1 MKSMTGFGN
10 SLINRENIEIEF
22 EVKSINARFLDLRIY
37 LPRELSFYETEIRK
51 HIIGILSRGTIE
63 VRVNFKDHREP
74 KLVLDKTKLL
84 KYNDMAIE
92 AAKLLASEE
101 IVSIEFLLKEQGVIE
116 IADRLAEDETLANV
130 LNEALEQALHRIN
143 ESLLVEGRQIKQML
157 IDSMQKIQ
165 KALNAISEMCEP
177 FKKELYETMHR
188 HIEEL
193 MGTYT
198 KENLEQRL
206 IQELAIYIDKY
217 DIGEE
222 LSRLNAHINT
232 FNSTLQGEGD
242 IGKTLNFIIQE
253 MQREA
258 NTLGSKF
265 STAQSF
271 PWILA
276 IKEEI
281 EKCREMIQNV
291 A

>member
-1 MKSMTGFGN
+1 MKSMTGFGS
-10 SLINRENIEIEF
+10 SLINRDNIEIEL
-22 EVKSINARFLDLRIY
+22 EIKSINARFLDLRIF
-37 LPRELSFYETEIRK
+37 LPRELSFYETEIRQ
-51 HIIGILSRGTIE
+51 HIIGVLSRGTIE
-63 VRVNFKDHREP
+63 VRINFNDYREP
-74 KLVLDKTKLL
+74 KLVLNKTKLL
-84 KYNDMAIE
+84 KYNDLAME

-101 IVSIEFLLKEQGVIE
+101 VVSIEFLLKEQGVIE
-116 IADRLAEDETLANV
+116 SADRLAEDEMLANV

-143 ESLLVEGRQIKQML
+143 ESMLVEGRQIKQML

-177 FKKELYETMHR
+177 FKKELFETMHR

-232 FNSTLQGEGD
+232 FNSTLQVEGD

>member
-1 MKSMTGFGN
+1 MTGFGS
-10 SLINRENIEIEF
+10 SLINRDNIEIEL
-22 EVKSINARFLDLRIY
+22 EIKSINARFLDLRIF
-37 LPRELSFYETEIRK
+37 LPRELSFYETEIRQ
-51 HIIGILSRGTIE
+51 HIIGVLSRGTIE
-63 VRVNFKDHREP
+63 VRINFNDYREP
-74 KLVLDKTKLL
+74 KLVLNKTKLL
-84 KYNDMAIE
+84 KYNDLAME
-92 AAKLLASEE
+92 VAKLLASEE
-101 IVSIEFLLKEQGVIE
+101 VVSIEFLLKEQGVIE

-143 ESLLVEGRQIKQML
+143 ESMLVEGRQIKQML

-177 FKKELYETMHR
+177 FKKELFETMHR

-193 MGTYT
+193 MGTYP

-222 LSRLNAHINT
+222 LSRLYAHINT

>member
-1 MKSMTGFGN
+1 MTGFGN
-10 SLINRENIEIEF
+10 SLINRDNIEIEF

-232 FNSTLQGEGD
+232 FNSTLQVEGD

>member
-1 MKSMTGFGN
+1 MKSMTGFGS
-10 SLINRENIEIEF
+10 SLINRDNIEIEL
-22 EVKSINARFLDLRIY
+22 EIKSINARFLDLRIF
-37 LPRELSFYETEIRK
+37 LPRELSFYETEIRQ
-51 HIIGILSRGTIE
+51 HIIGVLSRGTIE
-63 VRVNFKDHREP
+63 VRINFNDYREP
-74 KLVLDKTKLL
+74 KLVLNKTKLL
-84 KYNDMAIE
+84 KYNDLAME

-101 IVSIEFLLKEQGVIE
+101 VVSIEFLLKEQGVIE
-116 IADRLAEDETLANV
+116 SADRLTEDEMLANV

-143 ESLLVEGRQIKQML
+143 ESMLVEGSQIKQML

-177 FKKELYETMHR
+177 FKKELFETMHR

-193 MGTYT
+193 MGTYP

-222 LSRLNAHINT
+222 LSRLYAHINT

>member
-1 MKSMTGFGN
+1 MKSMTGFGS
-10 SLINRENIEIEF
+10 SLINRDNIEIEL
-22 EVKSINARFLDLRIY
+22 EIKSINARFLDLRIF
-37 LPRELSFYETEIRK
+37 LPRELSFYETEIRQ
-51 HIIGILSRGTIE
+51 HIIGVLSRGTIE
-63 VRVNFKDHREP
+63 VRINFNDYREP
-74 KLVLDKTKLL
+74 KLVLNKTKLL
-84 KYNDMAIE
+84 KYNDLAME

-101 IVSIEFLLKEQGVIE
+101 VVSIEFLLKEQGVIE

-143 ESLLVEGRQIKQML
+143 ESMLVEGRQIKQML

-177 FKKELYETMHR
+177 FKKELFETMHR

-193 MGTYT
+193 MGTYP

-222 LSRLNAHINT
+222 LSRLYAHINT

>member
-10 SLINRENIEIEF
+10 SLINRDNIEIEF

-232 FNSTLQGEGD
+232 FNSTLQVEGD

>member
-1 MKSMTGFGN
+1 MKSMTGFGS
-10 SLINRENIEIEF
+10 SLINRDNIEIEL
-22 EVKSINARFLDLRIY
+22 EIKSINARFLDLRIF
-37 LPRELSFYETEIRK
+37 LPRELSFYETEIRQ
-51 HIIGILSRGTIE
+51 HIIGVLSRGTIE
-63 VRVNFKDHREP
+63 VRINFNDYREP
-74 KLVLDKTKLL
+74 KLVLNKTKLL
-84 KYNDMAIE
+84 KYNDLAME

-101 IVSIEFLLKEQGVIE
+101 VVSIEFLLKEQGVIE
-116 IADRLAEDETLANV
+116 SADRLAEDEMLANV

-143 ESLLVEGRQIKQML
+143 ESMLVEGRQIKQML

-177 FKKELYETMHR
+177 FKKELFETMHR

-222 LSRLNAHINT
+222 LSRLYAHINT

>member
-1 MKSMTGFGN
+1 
-10 SLINRENIEIEF
+10 LEI
-22 EVKSINARFLDLRIY
+22 KSINARFLDLRIF
-37 LPRELSFYETEIRK
+37 LPRELSFYETEIRQ
-51 HIIGILSRGTIE
+51 HIIGVLSRGTIE
-63 VRVNFKDHREP
+63 VRINFNDYREP
-74 KLVLDKTKLL
+74 KLVLNKTKLL
-84 KYNDMAIE
+84 KYNDLAME

-101 IVSIEFLLKEQGVIE
+101 VVSIEFLLKEQGVIE
-116 IADRLAEDETLANV
+116 SADRLAEDEMLANV

-143 ESLLVEGRQIKQML
+143 ESMLVEGRQIKQML

-177 FKKELYETMHR
+177 FKKELFETMHR

-193 MGTYT
+193 MGTYP

-222 LSRLNAHINT
+222 LSRLYAHINT

>member
-10 SLINRENIEIEF
+10 SLINRDNIEIEF

-232 FNSTLQGEGD
+232 FNSTLQLEGD

>member
-1 MKSMTGFGN
+1 MTGFGS
-10 SLINRENIEIEF
+10 SLINRDNIEIEL
-22 EVKSINARFLDLRIY
+22 EIKSINARFLDLRIF
-37 LPRELSFYETEIRK
+37 LPRELSFYETEIRQ
-51 HIIGILSRGTIE
+51 HIIGVLSRGTIE
-63 VRVNFKDHREP
+63 VRINFNDYREP
-74 KLVLDKTKLL
+74 KLVLNKTKLL
-84 KYNDMAIE
+84 KYNDLAME

-101 IVSIEFLLKEQGVIE
+101 VVSIEFLLKEQGVIE
-116 IADRLAEDETLANV
+116 SVDRLAEDETLANV

-177 FKKELYETMHR
+177 FKKELFETMHR

-193 MGTYT
+193 MGTYP

-232 FNSTLQGEGD
+232 FNSTLQVEGD

>member
-1 MKSMTGFGN
+1 MTGFGN

-101 IVSIEFLLKEQGVIE
+101 IVSIEFLLKEQVVIE

-143 ESLLVEGRQIKQML
+143 ESMLVEGRQIKQML

-177 FKKELYETMHR
+177 FKKELFETMHR

-193 MGTYT
+193 MGTYP

-222 LSRLNAHINT
+222 LSRLYAHINT

-265 STAQSF
+265 YTAQSF

>member
-232 FNSTLQGEGD
+232 FNSTLQVEGD

>member
-1 MKSMTGFGN
+1 MKSMTGFGS
-10 SLINRENIEIEF
+10 SLINRDNIEIEL
-22 EVKSINARFLDLRIY
+22 EIKSINARFLDLRIF
-37 LPRELSFYETEIRK
+37 LPRELSFYETEIRQ
-51 HIIGILSRGTIE
+51 HIIGVLSRGTIE
-63 VRVNFKDHREP
+63 VRINFNDYREP
-74 KLVLDKTKLL
+74 KLVLNKTKLL
-84 KYNDMAIE
+84 KYNDLAME

-101 IVSIEFLLKEQGVIE
+101 VVSIEFLLKEQGVIE
-116 IADRLAEDETLANV
+116 SADRLAEDEMLANV

-143 ESLLVEGRQIKQML
+143 ESMLVEGRQIKQML

>member
-74 KLVLDKTKLL
+74 KLVLNKTKLL
-84 KYNDMAIE
+84 KYNDLAME

-101 IVSIEFLLKEQGVIE
+101 VVSIEFLLKEQGVIE
-116 IADRLAEDETLANV
+116 SADRLAEDEMLANV

-143 ESLLVEGRQIKQML
+143 ESMLVEGRQIKQML

-193 MGTYT
+193 MGTYP

-222 LSRLNAHINT
+222 LSRLYAHINT

>member
-1 MKSMTGFGN
+1 MKSMTGFGS
-10 SLINRENIEIEF
+10 SLINRDNIEIEL
-22 EVKSINARFLDLRIY
+22 EIKSINARFLDLRIF
-37 LPRELSFYETEIRK
+37 LPRELSFYETEIRQ
-51 HIIGILSRGTIE
+51 HIIGVLSRGTIE
-63 VRVNFKDHREP
+63 VRINFNDYREP
-74 KLVLDKTKLL
+74 KLVLNKTKLL
-84 KYNDMAIE
+84 KYNDLAME

-101 IVSIEFLLKEQGVIE
+101 VVSIEFLLKEQGVIE
-116 IADRLAEDETLANV
+116 SADRLAEDVMLANV

-143 ESLLVEGRQIKQML
+143 ESMLVEGRQIKQML

-177 FKKELYETMHR
+177 FKKELFEKMYR

-193 MGTYT
+193 MGTYP

-222 LSRLNAHINT
+222 LSRLYAHINT

>member
-1 MKSMTGFGN
+1 MKSMTGFGS
-10 SLINRENIEIEF
+10 SLINRDNIEIEL
-22 EVKSINARFLDLRIY
+22 EIKSINARFLDLRIF
-37 LPRELSFYETEIRK
+37 LPRELSFYETEIRQ
-51 HIIGILSRGTIE
+51 HIIGVLSRGTIE
-63 VRVNFKDHREP
+63 VRINFNDYREP
-74 KLVLDKTKLL
+74 KLVLNKTKLL
-84 KYNDMAIE
+84 KYNDLAME

-101 IVSIEFLLKEQGVIE
+101 VVSIEFLLKEQGVIE
-116 IADRLAEDETLANV
+116 SADRLAEDEMLANV

-232 FNSTLQGEGD
+232 FNSTLQVEGD

>member
-1 MKSMTGFGN
+1 MTGFGS
-10 SLINRENIEIEF
+10 SLINRDNIEIEL
-22 EVKSINARFLDLRIY
+22 EIKSINARFLDLRIF
-37 LPRELSFYETEIRK
+37 LPRELSFYETEIRQ
-51 HIIGILSRGTIE
+51 HIIGVLSRGTIE
-63 VRVNFKDHREP
+63 VRINFNDYREP
-74 KLVLDKTKLL
+74 KLVLNKTKLL
-84 KYNDMAIE
+84 KYNDLAME

-101 IVSIEFLLKEQGVIE
+101 VVSIEFLLKEQGVIE
-116 IADRLAEDETLANV
+116 SVDRLAEDEMLANV

-143 ESLLVEGRQIKQML
+143 ESMLVEGRQIKQML

-177 FKKELYETMHR
+177 FKKELFETMHR

-193 MGTYT
+193 MGTYP

-222 LSRLNAHINT
+222 LSRLYAHINT

>member
-1 MKSMTGFGN
+1 MKSMTGFGS
-10 SLINRENIEIEF
+10 SLINRDNIEIEL
-22 EVKSINARFLDLRIY
+22 EIKSINARFLDLRIF
-37 LPRELSFYETEIRK
+37 LPRELSFYETEIRQ
-51 HIIGILSRGTIE
+51 HIIGVLSRGTIE
-63 VRVNFKDHREP
+63 VRINFNDYREP
-74 KLVLDKTKLL
+74 KLVLNKTKLL
-84 KYNDMAIE
+84 KYNDLAME

-101 IVSIEFLLKEQGVIE
+101 VVSIEFLLKEQGVIE
-116 IADRLAEDETLANV
+116 SADRLAEDVMLANV

-143 ESLLVEGRQIKQML
+143 ESMLVEGRQIKQML

-177 FKKELYETMHR
+177 FKKELFETMHR

-193 MGTYT
+193 MGTYP

-222 LSRLNAHINT
+222 LSRLYAHINT

>member
-1 MKSMTGFGN
+1 MKSMTGFGS
-10 SLINRENIEIEF
+10 SLINRDNIEIEL
-22 EVKSINARFLDLRIY
+22 EIKSINARFLDLRIF
-37 LPRELSFYETEIRK
+37 LPRELSFYETEIRQ
-51 HIIGILSRGTIE
+51 HIIGVLSRGTIE
-63 VRVNFKDHREP
+63 VRINFNDYREP
-74 KLVLDKTKLL
+74 KLVLNKTKLL
-84 KYNDMAIE
+84 KYNDLAME

-101 IVSIEFLLKEQGVIE
+101 VVSIEFLLKEQGVIE
-116 IADRLAEDETLANV
+116 SADRLAEDEMLANV

-143 ESLLVEGRQIKQML
+143 ESMLVEGRQIKQML

-193 MGTYT
+193 MGTYP

-222 LSRLNAHINT
+222 LSRLYAHINT

>member
-1 MKSMTGFGN
+1 MKSMTGFGS
-10 SLINRENIEIEF
+10 SLINRDNIEIEL
-22 EVKSINARFLDLRIY
+22 EIKSINARFLDLRIF
-37 LPRELSFYETEIRK
+37 LPRELSFYETEIRQ
-51 HIIGILSRGTIE
+51 HIIGVLSRGTIE
-63 VRVNFKDHREP
+63 VRINFNDYREP
-74 KLVLDKTKLL
+74 KLVLNKTKLL
-84 KYNDMAIE
+84 KYNDLAME
-92 AAKLLASEE
+92 VAKLLASEE
-101 IVSIEFLLKEQGVIE
+101 VVSIEFLLKEQGVIE

-177 FKKELYETMHR
+177 FKKELFETMHR

-193 MGTYT
+193 MGTYP

-222 LSRLNAHINT
+222 LSRLYAHINT

>member
-143 ESLLVEGRQIKQML
+143 ESMLVEGRQIKQML

-177 FKKELYETMHR
+177 FKKELFETMHR

-193 MGTYT
+193 MGTYP

-222 LSRLNAHINT
+222 LSRLYAHINT

>member
-1 MKSMTGFGN
+1 MKSMTGFGS
-10 SLINRENIEIEF
+10 SLINRDNIEIEL
-22 EVKSINARFLDLRIY
+22 EIKSINARFLDLRIF
-37 LPRELSFYETEIRK
+37 LPRELSFYETEIRQ
-51 HIIGILSRGTIE
+51 HIIGVLSRGTIE
-63 VRVNFKDHREP
+63 VRINFNDYREP
-74 KLVLDKTKLL
+74 KLVLNKTKLL
-84 KYNDMAIE
+84 KYNDLAME

-101 IVSIEFLLKEQGVIE
+101 VVSIEFLLKEQGVIE
-116 IADRLAEDETLANV
+116 SADRLAEDEMLANV

-143 ESLLVEGRQIKQML
+143 ESMLVEGRQIKQML

-177 FKKELYETMHR
+177 FKKELFETMHR

-193 MGTYT
+193 MGTYP

-222 LSRLNAHINT
+222 LSRLYAHINT

>member
-1 MKSMTGFGN
+1 MTGFGS
-10 SLINRENIEIEF
+10 SLINRDNIEIEL
-22 EVKSINARFLDLRIY
+22 EIKSINARFLDLRIF
-37 LPRELSFYETEIRK
+37 LPRELSFYETEIRQ
-51 HIIGILSRGTIE
+51 HIIGVLSRGTIE
-63 VRVNFKDHREP
+63 VRINFNDYREP
-74 KLVLDKTKLL
+74 KLVLNKTKLL
-84 KYNDMAIE
+84 KYNDLAME

-101 IVSIEFLLKEQGVIE
+101 VVSIEFLLKEQGVIE
-116 IADRLAEDETLANV
+116 SADRLAEDVMLANV

-143 ESLLVEGRQIKQML
+143 ESMLVEGRQIKQML

-177 FKKELYETMHR
+177 FKKELFETMHR

-193 MGTYT
+193 MGTYP

-222 LSRLNAHINT
+222 LSRLYAHINT

>member
-1 MKSMTGFGN
+1 MTGFGS
-10 SLINRENIEIEF
+10 SLINRDNIEIEL
-22 EVKSINARFLDLRIY
+22 EIKSINARFLDLRIF
-37 LPRELSFYETEIRK
+37 LPRELSFYETEIRQ
-51 HIIGILSRGTIE
+51 HIIGVLSRGTIE
-63 VRVNFKDHREP
+63 VRINFNDYREP
-74 KLVLDKTKLL
+74 KLVLNKTKLL
-84 KYNDMAIE
+84 KYNDLAME

-101 IVSIEFLLKEQGVIE
+101 VVSIEFLLKEQGVIE
-116 IADRLAEDETLANV
+116 SADRLAEDEMLANV

-177 FKKELYETMHR
+177 FKKELFETMHR

-193 MGTYT
+193 MGTYP

-222 LSRLNAHINT
+222 LSRLYAHINT

>member
-1 MKSMTGFGN
+1 MTGFGN

-232 FNSTLQGEGD
+232 FNSTLQVEGD

>member
-1 MKSMTGFGN
+1 MTGFGS
-10 SLINRENIEIEF
+10 SLINRDNIEIEL
-22 EVKSINARFLDLRIY
+22 EIKSINARFLDLRIF
-37 LPRELSFYETEIRK
+37 LPRELSFYETEIRQ
-51 HIIGILSRGTIE
+51 HIIGVLSRGTIE
-63 VRVNFKDHREP
+63 VRINFNDYREP
-74 KLVLDKTKLL
+74 KLVLNKTKLL
-84 KYNDMAIE
+84 KYNDLAME

-101 IVSIEFLLKEQGVIE
+101 VVSIEFLLKEQGVIE
-116 IADRLAEDETLANV
+116 SADRLAEDEMLANV

-143 ESLLVEGRQIKQML
+143 ESMLVEGRQIKQML

-177 FKKELYETMHR
+177 FKKELFETMHR

-193 MGTYT
+193 MGTYP

-222 LSRLNAHINT
+222 LSRLYAHINT

>member
-1 MKSMTGFGN
+1 MKSMTGFGS
-10 SLINRENIEIEF
+10 SLINRDNIEIEL
-22 EVKSINARFLDLRIY
+22 EIKSINARFLDLRIF
-37 LPRELSFYETEIRK
+37 LPRELSFYETEIRQ
-51 HIIGILSRGTIE
+51 HIIGVLSRGTIE
-63 VRVNFKDHREP
+63 VRINFNDYREP
-74 KLVLDKTKLL
+74 KLVLNKTKLL

-101 IVSIEFLLKEQGVIE
+101 VVSIEFLLKEQGVIE
-116 IADRLAEDETLANV
+116 SADRLAEDEMLANV

-143 ESLLVEGRQIKQML
+143 ESMLVEGRQIKQML

-177 FKKELYETMHR
+177 FKKELFETMHR

-193 MGTYT
+193 MGTYP

-222 LSRLNAHINT
+222 LSRLYAHINT

>member
-143 ESLLVEGRQIKQML
+143 ESMLVEGRQIKQML

-232 FNSTLQGEGD
+232 FNSTLQVEGD

>member
-193 MGTYT
+193 MGTYP

-222 LSRLNAHINT
+222 LSRLYAHINT

>member
-1 MKSMTGFGN
+1 MKSMTGFGS
-10 SLINRENIEIEF
+10 SLINRDNIEIEL
-22 EVKSINARFLDLRIY
+22 EIKSINARFLDLRIF
-37 LPRELSFYETEIRK
+37 LPRELSFYETEIRQ
-51 HIIGILSRGTIE
+51 HIIGVLSRGTIE
-63 VRVNFKDHREP
+63 VRINFNDYREP
-74 KLVLDKTKLL
+74 KLVLNKTKLL
-84 KYNDMAIE
+84 KYNDLAME

-116 IADRLAEDETLANV
+116 IADRLAEDEMLANV

-143 ESLLVEGRQIKQML
+143 ESMLVEGRQIKQML

-177 FKKELYETMHR
+177 FKKELFETMHR

-193 MGTYT
+193 MGTYP

-222 LSRLNAHINT
+222 LSRLYAHINT

>member
-1 MKSMTGFGN
+1 MKSMTGFGS
-10 SLINRENIEIEF
+10 SLINRDNIEIEL
-22 EVKSINARFLDLRIY
+22 EIKSINARFLDLRIF
-37 LPRELSFYETEIRK
+37 LPRELSFYETEIRQ
-51 HIIGILSRGTIE
+51 HIIGVLSRGTIE
-63 VRVNFKDHREP
+63 VRINFNDYREP
-74 KLVLDKTKLL
+74 KLVLNKTKLL
-84 KYNDMAIE
+84 KYNDLAME

-232 FNSTLQGEGD
+232 FNSTLQVEGD

>member
-1 MKSMTGFGN
+1 MTGFGN

-116 IADRLAEDETLANV
+116 SADRLAEDEMLANV

-143 ESLLVEGRQIKQML
+143 ESMLVEGRQIKQML

-177 FKKELYETMHR
+177 FKKELFETMHR

-193 MGTYT
+193 MGTYP

-222 LSRLNAHINT
+222 LSRLYAHINT

>member
-74 KLVLDKTKLL
+74 KLVLNKTKLL
-84 KYNDMAIE
+84 KYNDLAME

-101 IVSIEFLLKEQGVIE
+101 VVSIEFLLKEQGVIE
-116 IADRLAEDETLANV
+116 SADRLAEDEMLANV

-143 ESLLVEGRQIKQML
+143 ESMLVEGRQIKQML

-177 FKKELYETMHR
+177 FKKELFETMHR

-232 FNSTLQGEGD
+232 FNSTLQVEGD

>member
-143 ESLLVEGRQIKQML
+143 ESMLVEGRQIKQML

-193 MGTYT
+193 MGTYP

-222 LSRLNAHINT
+222 LSRLYAHINT